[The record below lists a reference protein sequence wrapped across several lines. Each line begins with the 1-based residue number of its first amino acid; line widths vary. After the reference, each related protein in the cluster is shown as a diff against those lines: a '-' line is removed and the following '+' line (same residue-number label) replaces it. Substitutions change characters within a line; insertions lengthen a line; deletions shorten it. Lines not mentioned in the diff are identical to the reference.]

1 MGQIQNAS
9 EIKNSFYL
17 YFILFLIIIRDNTR
31 VQENSMLQIIL
42 ETWEGFLPTPQKNNN
57 REKRTYDNK

>member
-57 REKRTYDNK
+57 REKMTYDNK